1 MRLKITIWCLFF
13 TLATLCPYPANS
25 DEATSAGN
33 THSYHDS
40 DEDESL
46 SIYPDLNIVI
56 NIPAMRLTVY
66 NEDDP
71 IKTYSIAVGQ
81 KIWPTPEMSGYN
93 MQQIEWNP
101 WWYPPDQPWAVD
113 EVDTPPGPLNPL
125 GLVKLPIAGGILVHG
140 TSSPKSIGRAASHGC
155 IRMLNEDA
163 VELAWFLQSQLTY
176 KNTYSYLQKYQEN
189 PTETYKV
196 VLGKSVPVEII
207 YEPIEVHGKTIILH
221 KDVYKKV
228 PDPEEALFQTLTNA
242 GYKIEDLDF
251 GKLFM
256 IIHDWKETSQEVFMD
271 CLLVYSGEGC
281 DYS

>member
-1 MRLKITIWCLFF
+1 MRLKATIWCMFF
-13 TLATLCPYPANS
+13 ALAVAFPSLVNP
-25 DEATSAGN
+25 DGATS
-33 THSYHDS
+33 D
-40 DEDESL
+40 DESL

-71 IKTYSIAVGQ
+71 VKTYPIAVGQ
-81 KIWPTPEMSGYN
+81 MVWPTDEMSGYS
-93 MQQIEWNP
+93 MRYIVWNP
-101 WWYPPDQPWAVD
+101 WWYPPKNQPWAVG
-113 EVDTPPGPLNPL
+113 EVDTPPGPSNPL
-125 GLVKLPIAGGILVHG
+125 GLVKLPIARGILVHG

-176 KNTYSYLQKYQEN
+176 KNAYSYLQKYLGN

-196 VLGKSVPVEII
+196 VLEKSVPVEII

-221 KDVYKKV
+221 KDVYKKIR
-228 PDPEEALFQTLTNA
+228 DPEKALFQVLTNA

-251 GKLFM
+251 GKLF
-256 IIHDWKETSQEVFMD
+256 IIIRDWKEASQEVFMD
-271 CLLVYSGEGC
+271 CLVIYSREDC
-281 DYS
+281 DYD